1 MAELQPPFFIVDAD
15 KQTTGRSNGF
25 GLDMQ
30 KCSIQCSSID
40 LDNSD
45 PAVLLQSNFLD
56 CLLYAFQGYAAEQH
70 SAFYS
75 KQRINMRLERLR

>member
-1 MAELQPPFFIVDAD
+1 MAELQHPFFLGDAD
-15 KQTTGRSNGF
+15 KQTTDRSSGF

-40 LDNSD
+40 LDNNG
-45 PAVLLQSNFLD
+45 PAVLLQSNLLD
-56 CLLYAFQGYAAEQH
+56 YLLYALQGYAGEQH

-75 KQRINMRLERLR
+75 KHRINMRFERLR